1 MGDLFLKLLN
11 MSITAGWIVVAAVLL
26 RPLLKKAPRWIHCTL
41 WGMVG
46 LRLVLPVSLQ
56 SILSL
61 IPSAE
66 TVPQDIV
73 YMDTPAVH
81 SGVLPLNSTINPIL
95 AETMTPQAGDSVN
108 PMQVAVAVATVVWLV
123 GVAAMVVYAVISYWR
138 IKTRTREGVKL
149 YDNVY
154 LCDRI
159 DTPFILGVVKPKV
172 YLPCTMQES
181 DREYVIAHE
190 KAHLKRF
197 DHIWKPLGFA
207 LLTVY
212 WFHPL
217 LWVAYI
223 LLCRDIELACDEKV
237 MKEQGEAY
245 KKPYAEALIN
255 CSVPRRM
262 IAACPLAFGEVNV
275 KNRIKSILNYK
286 KPAFWIVVVS
296 LVAVAV
302 AAVCLLTNPVDD
314 TPAGGETNDPVT
326 TTTTTTTTTATTT
339 QTTVGT
345 TTTRV
350 ADTTNKTTATT
361 KPAPQYNGPVTY
373 EPLEIK
379 TAPYI
384 DDDADD
390 INIANRVELQD
401 KTLLMLQFDNY
412 KDVLAFEKAYRE
424 TDPLS
429 KNFCAISKEYNETFF
444 ETKALVLVCGGTAW
458 LGQDVDVGKVS
469 CNGKKFVAEIRLYDG
484 DPHYDYATAVDYWGF
499 AFVMDKRAME
509 TVTTLDA
516 YRTRVP
522 YDIST
527 CYAGDNAIEIT
538 FTPEAAA
545 QKPDLNPAVLS
556 ETFGIEIY
564 DAIDVSDLEYESAYE
579 DVLLYVSERD
589 PEKLD
594 KMVEKVEQHPDVK
607 YAWLELHLEDHAEA
621 NFEEGELLVTLT
633 PEATVI
639 NRVYTA
645 VELTEKFGV
654 TITAVEDLSRLE
666 NEDALNRIDKDTYC
680 QILSLKIPQTGK
692 QAVLD
697 ACAIIKQH
705 EDVKNASP
713 NYFWYDDPDW

>member
-1 MGDLFLKLLN
+1 MTDLFLKLVN
-11 MSITAGWIVVAAVLL
+11 MSITAGWIVLAVVLL
-26 RPLLKKAPRWIHCTL
+26 RLAFQKSPRWIHCIL

-46 LRLVLPVSLQ
+46 LRLVLPVSLE

-66 TVPQDIV
+66 TIPQDIV
-73 YMDTPAVH
+73 YTDTPAVH

-108 PMQVAVAVATVVWLV
+108 PMQVVVAIATAVWLV
-123 GVAAMVVYAVISYWR
+123 GVAAMAVYAVISYWR

-149 YDNVY
+149 HDNVY

-190 KAHLKRF
+190 TAHLKRF
-197 DHIWKPLGFA
+197 DHLWKPLGFV
-207 LLTVY
+207 LLSVY

-286 KPAFWIVVVS
+286 KPAFWIIVVS

-314 TPAGGETNDPVT
+314 TPAGGETKDPVT
-326 TTTTTTTTTATTT
+326 TTTTTTTT

-345 TTTRV
+345 TTKA

-379 TAPYI
+379 AAPYI
-384 DDDADD
+384 HEDADD
-390 INIANRVELQD
+390 VNVANKVELED

-412 KDVLAFEKAYRE
+412 KDVLAFEKAYRKL
-424 TDPLS
+424 DPLN
-429 KNFCAISKEYNETFF
+429 KDFCAISKEYNETFF
-444 ETKALVLVCGGTAW
+444 ETKALVLVSGWTSW
-458 LGQDVDVGKVS
+458 SGQKVDVGKVS
-469 CNGKKFVAEIRLYDG
+469 CDGKKFVAEIRSYDA
-484 DPHYDYATAVDYWGF
+484 DPHYMHDCMSVRWGY

-509 TVTTLDA
+509 KVTTFDA
-516 YRTRVP
+516 YRTVVP

-527 CYAGDNAIEIT
+527 CYAGDIAIEIE
-538 FTPEAAA
+538 FTPAAA
-545 QKPDLNPAVLS
+545 AKKPDLSPTALS
-556 ETFGIEIY
+556 EKFGIEI
-564 DAIDVSDLEYESAYE
+564 DWAIDASDLEYESAYS
-579 DVLLYVSERD
+579 DVLLFVSERD

-594 KMVEKVEQHPDVK
+594 KMVEKVGQHPDIEGA
-607 YAWLELHLEDHAEA
+607 YLDLHPEEYAEA
-621 NFEEGELLVTLT
+621 NFEEGKVLVTLT
-633 PEATVI
+633 PEATEI
-639 NRVYTA
+639 NRVYTPA
-645 VELTEKFGV
+645 ELTAKFGV

-666 NEDALNRIDKDTYC
+666 NEDALNRIDKDAYC
-680 QILSLKIPQTGK
+680 QILSLEIPQTGK

-697 ACAIIKQH
+697 ACTIIEQH
-705 EDVKNASP
+705 KDVKSASP
-713 NYFWYDDPDW
+713 NYFWYDDIDW

>member
-1 MGDLFLKLLN
+1 VGDLFLKLLN

-81 SGVLPLNSTINPIL
+81 SGVSPLNSTINPIL

-190 KAHLKRF
+190 TAHLKRF

-275 KNRIKSILNYK
+275 KSRIKSILNYK

-314 TPAGGETNDPVT
+314 TPAGGETDDPAI
-326 TTTTTTTTTATTT
+326 TTTTTTTTATTT

-373 EPLEIK
+373 APLEIK

-444 ETKALVLVCGGTAW
+444 ETKALVLVSGWTSW
-458 LGQDVDVGKVS
+458 SGQKVDVGKVS
-469 CNGKKFVAEIRLYDG
+469 CDGKKFVAEIRSYDA
-484 DPHYDYATAVDYWGF
+484 DPHYMHDCMSVRWGY

-509 TVTTLDA
+509 KVTTLDA

-522 YDIST
+522 YDISK
-527 CYAGDNAIEIT
+527 CYAGDIAIGIE

-594 KMVEKVEQHPDVK
+594 KMVEKVEQHPDVR
-607 YAWLELHLEDHAEA
+607 YAWLELHLEDYAEA
-621 NFEEGELLVTLT
+621 NFEEGKVLVTLT
-633 PEATVI
+633 PEASGI
-639 NRVYTA
+639 NKIHTPT
-645 VELTEKFGV
+645 ELSEKFGV
-654 TITAVEDLSRLE
+654 TITAVVDLTRPE
-666 NEDALNRIDKDTYC
+666 NQDALNRIDEDTYC
-680 QILSLKIPQTGK
+680 QKLMLEIPQTGR

-713 NYFWYDDPDW
+713 HYIWYDDVD